1 MPSETRDGHPPGTP
15 VLPAW
20 GGPSAEGAEGSLLD
34 GMLMWAAGGAGLL
47 LWTGFALLLTG

>member
-1 MPSETRDGHPPGTP
+1 MPAETREGLPQGAP
-15 VLPAW
+15 VLLAW
-20 GGPSAEGAEGSLLD
+20 GGPPGEARDSMLD